1 MPEDEDIERNPI
13 NGLIS
18 VGFWVLLVILLYHF
32 TYQDNPLS
40 LGFLTSLIAI
50 VPLAYFTYLVASY
63 VPKDENESRLH
74 GLKPA
79 LRYIPVIKKPD
90 GHVCLLYTSPSPRD

>member
-1 MPEDEDIERNPI
+1 MPEDEEIERNHV

-18 VGFWVLLVILLYHF
+18 VFFWVFLTFLLYHY
-32 TYQDNPLS
+32 TYHDNLLS
-40 LGFLTSLIAI
+40 LGFLTNILAI

-79 LRYIPVIKKPD
+79 L
-90 GHVCLLYTSPSPRD
+90 